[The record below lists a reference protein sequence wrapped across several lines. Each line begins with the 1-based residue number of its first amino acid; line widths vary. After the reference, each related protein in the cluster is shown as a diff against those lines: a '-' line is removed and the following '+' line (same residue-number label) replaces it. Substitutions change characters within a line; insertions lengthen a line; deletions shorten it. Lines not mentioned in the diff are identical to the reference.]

1 MAENRIGAEVV
12 HGAEECHRYSKE
24 FLAELGFPS
33 GIFPLKDPL
42 ECGRVRETGFVW
54 IKQKAPYEHLL
65 KGVNTRASY
74 ASEITA
80 YIEKNKMKKL
90 TGVKTKQLFMWVP
103 ISEISME
110 NANSS
115 KMYVKTAVGV
125 GKSYPTTAFMSD
137 EEKKKYLAL
146 SK

>member
-12 HGAEECHRYSKE
+12 HGAEECHHYSIE

-80 YIEKNKMKKL
+80 KELELDNYKIRVFEPIDPFERGFTSKL
-90 TGVKTKQLFMWVP
+90 TPNNK
-103 ISEISME
+103 
-110 NANSS
+110 N
-115 KMYVKTAVGV
+115 
-125 GKSYPTTAFMSD
+125 
-137 EEKKKYLAL
+137 
-146 SK
+146 